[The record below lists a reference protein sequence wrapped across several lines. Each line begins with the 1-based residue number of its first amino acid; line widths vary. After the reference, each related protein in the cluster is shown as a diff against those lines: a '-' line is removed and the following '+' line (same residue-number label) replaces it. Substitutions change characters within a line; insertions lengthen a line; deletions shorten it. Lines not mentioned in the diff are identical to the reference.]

1 MGVREWVDQDYVIE
15 HLRQKF
21 NCSVLW
27 CEGRACLEYK
37 SKEELNQMAGYVKD
51 NFSMELLDVF
61 FTAVESLDEEV
72 KS

>member
-1 MGVREWVDQDYVIE
+1 MSVREWVDQDYVIE

-27 CEGRACLEYK
+27 CEGRACLEYE
-37 SKEELNQMAGYVKD
+37 SKEELDLMTDYVKA
-51 NFSMELLDVF
+51 NFGMELLDVF

-72 KS
+72 ES